1 MSVQLI
7 LYPQNYDGQFNAIS
21 SDPNEF
27 VVNGIN
33 FIGLDSTSSYDLPST
48 TISDII
54 INAPPTITNTWF
66 RFRSTLSG
74 TPALPTVTSGNL
86 VLNST
91 TTLTISGVYQSLAN
105 LTVGQLYNI
114 TIDIATP
121 VSGSIFVSTWNGTN
135 QISNQI
141 FSATSSQINASFTAN
156 TTNPTLLIYYFN
168 SAADNVTISTISVL
182 QSGVVPSGATNV
194 LDNGQVIC
202 DLYEDEDIP
211 LSLSIDDFKN
221 VAEQVQSYSKAFNL
235 PATKRNNKIFN
246 QMYEITR
253 SDDGIIFN
261 PYVKTQCVLKQDGF
275 LLFEGYMRMIDIT
288 DKGGEISYNVNLYS
302 EVVALADVL
311 EDRTFSDLDFTE
323 LEHDYNK
330 TQIKNSWNPS
340 GTGITYLN
348 SNTSGFRD
356 ANDTV
361 KYPFVDWNHQVIVAT
376 TGGTPTAGNPQYTSL
391 EQIFRPWIQLKYL
404 IDRIFNAPNTPFSY
418 TSTFISGGEFSNLYM
433 DFNWGADNYPALT
446 NVTLYNSY
454 FFFGAAPIPEV
465 SNYATTSY
473 SVLHL
478 TEVSQFGIS
487 LMPPNYN
494 ASTNIITST
503 VVNENYLVSYSY
515 TIKNTDTVSR
525 TIECQWLYN
534 STVKNYSA
542 VQTIPAGGTYTYSGT
557 LSQTMSNVGDTL
569 QAQFKTNA
577 GTASKVRQLQ
587 TVFPDST
594 SASVAWN
601 VNIIAITTN
610 TFLQTLRG
618 ELGQW
623 EFLKGI
629 MTMFNMVTM
638 VDPDNPNNL
647 FIEPYSDIFI
657 TDTAGTNLASRGVQH
672 DWTDKID
679 VSEMK
684 LEPLTDLNKKTIFKF
699 VEDDD
704 DFCFRRYKEQV
715 GGHLY
720 GSKKYDAS
728 DFTVLTGEDEIIAE
742 PFAATI
748 IKPLEDVYY
757 DLITPAMY
765 AKNDDGTEGFENS
778 PRIMWNNGIKSQ
790 LAGTFTS
797 CTYFIPGQNGVS
809 SENADAFLQFSHLT
823 DIPTVAGS
831 TQDYNFETLQMT
843 GNINPVTDNL
853 FNLYWLP
860 YYAQLYNPNTRT
872 MTIKV
877 NLNAGDISTFKF
889 NDKVMLKNRVFRVN
903 KIDYKPNDL
912 ATVEFLLVP

>member
-7 LYPQNYDGQFNAIS
+7 LYPQHYDGQYNSIS
-21 SDPNEF
+21 ADQNEF
-27 VVNGIN
+27 VVNGIS
-33 FIGLDSTSSYDLPST
+33 FVGLDSASSYDLVT
-48 TISDII
+48 TSIYDVIP
-54 INAPPTITNTWF
+54 NAPPTITNTWY
-66 RFRSTLSG
+66 RFRSTAFG

-91 TTLTISGVYQSLAN
+91 TTLTLSGVYQNLAN
-105 LTVGQLYNI
+105 LTIGQLYNV
-114 TIDIATP
+114 TIIIPTP
-121 VSGSIFVSTWNGTN
+121 ASMGGIYVMAWNGTSL
-135 QISNQI
+135 I
-141 FSATSSQINASFTAN
+141 SSQVFDATLSQVNASFTAN
-156 TTNPTLLIYYFN
+156 ATNVTLMLYFYN
-168 SAADNVTISTISVL
+168 TVADNVTISSVSVL
-182 QSGVVPSGATNV
+182 PSGVLPSDAINI

-275 LLFEGYMRMIDIT
+275 LLFEGYMRMLDIT

-330 TQIKNSWNPS
+330 TQIKYSWNNS

-348 SNTSGFRD
+348 PSTSGFRD

-361 KYPFVDWNHQVIVAT
+361 KYPFVDWNHQWVVGGSGTGTLAT
-376 TGGTPTAGNPQYTSL
+376 VGNPELTSL
-391 EQIFRPWIQLKYL
+391 EQAFRPFIQVRYL

-418 TSTFISGGEFSNLYM
+418 TSSFIGGGEFTDLYM
-433 DFNWGADNYPALT
+433 DFNWGADNSPVVFGSSGVLT
-446 NVTLYNSY
+446 RITDQSL
-454 FFFGAAPIPEV
+454 
-465 SNYATTSY
+465 TTSY
-473 SVLHL
+473 TTLEFQDNPSPVSVIP
-478 TEVSQFGIS
+478 TEFGYSSGVFTVPQDGQFYSI
-487 LMPPNYN
+487 NYN
-494 ASTNIITST
+494 MEFKTLLTAVETLDIQW
-503 VVNENYLVSYSY
+503 VVNGIP
-515 TIKNTDTVSR
+515 TQQQTQTV
-525 TIECQWLYN
+525 T
-534 STVKNYSA
+534 SA
-542 VQTIPAGGTYTYSGT
+542 GYTYSGSFT
-557 LSQTMSNVGDTL
+557 AGITPLLTAGDTIL
-569 QAQFKTNA
+569 CQAKSS
-577 GTASKVRQLQ
+577 GTTMDLESGLSGSIPLAYDNLV
-587 TVFPDST
+587 TATT
-594 SASVAWN
+594 SSDQ
-601 VNIIAITTN
+601 TTN
-610 TFLQTLRG
+610 DMLLQTLRG

-623 EFLKGI
+623 DFLKGI
-629 MTMFNMVTM
+629 MTMFNLVTM

-647 FIEPYSDIFI
+647 LIEPYSDVFI
-657 TDTAGTNLASRGVQH
+657 TDTAGTNLASRGVEH

-684 LEPLTDLNKKTIFKF
+684 LVPLTDLNKKTIFKF

-704 DFCFRRYKEQV
+704 DFCFRRYREQV

-728 DFTVLTGEDEIIAE
+728 GFTVLTGEDEIVAE

-748 IKPLEDVYY
+748 IKPLMPQFQNF
-757 DLITPAMY
+757 ITPAIY

-778 PRIMWNNGIKSQ
+778 PRIMWNNGIKDTGVS
-790 LAGTFTS
+790 
-797 CTYFIPGQNGVS
+797 YYIPAQNGLN
-809 SENADAFLQFSHLT
+809 SENQDDFLQFSHLT
-823 DIPTVAGS
+823 DIPAVAGS
-831 TQDYNFETLQMT
+831 TQDYHFGECQLAGGITS
-843 GNINPVTDNL
+843 VTDNL